1 MRTRRGRT
9 RRSGMARTA
18 AAPVAAGLLVLAAAC
33 GGPRD
38 GAPRRKAS
46 VESIGNEMMALHEPR
61 RGVEYHDRSGKPYW
75 IAFIPPQSDAAAL
88 ASAGLAAGEQLQC
101 RPADLASVAIG
112 QADRT
117 ECVTFTQLTIPAVR
131 VLHKSAGATVQ
142 MTLALDAKGY
152 RLTEVR

>member
-1 MRTRRGRT
+1 VRVRRKRPV
-9 RRSGMARTA
+9 A
-18 AAPVAAGLLVLAAAC
+18 VAAGFIVFAAGC
-33 GGPRD
+33 GGPGD
-38 GAPRRKAS
+38 GALTLKAS

-61 RGVEYHDRSGKPYW
+61 RGIEYHDRSGKPYW
-75 IAFIPPQSDAAAL
+75 IAFVPPRSDAAAL
-88 ASAGLAAGEQLQC
+88 VSAGVPAGEPLQC

-117 ECVTFTQLTIPAVR
+117 ECVTFTQFTIPVLR

-152 RLTEVR
+152 RLVEVR